1 MKIHE
6 YNEMMSYLTRP
17 AMAYGG
23 RIGFY
28 NGGTATAPIVDYFQN
43 KLGITLGGKESL
55 GDLKEVYEYSKNL
68 SEEKIKKTYDKLIDT
83 FVKKQG
89 YEFITKQEKQKIW
102 NEAIRRLIGRKFS
115 ETSRKTVS
123 FGKKDVILNPDKTP
137 LFKDPT
143 KEAQFLKDLEFRYQY
158 PESSGGKSYAKEAGV
173 LDQKGL
179 QKKYF
184 KDYSK
189 KSIDAITSAVAK
201 KEGWIKPTLD
211 QYISDESK
219 KVVKEW
225 ASKLSPE
232 EYAKHQKKI
241 DNSKIF
247 TYATKVED
255 MNPNWMPQNELKS
268 RMKNKGFKHYDDSG
282 YATEMGG
289 TSGQKKR
296 RTFLKALDPTG
307 VKESIVEAKKYSGID
322 THHAL
327 KKTLLSDDPY
337 KFLTKGEIMQNLMPV
352 KKELNQGKAGGFKQ
366 SLIQIAETE
375 LEKINKLQKELID
388 SNTKKIISGKE
399 KEMEMLN
406 AKAKKIVRNFY
417 KTKGNLLGTEYR
429 RPGVVGKGSGLTNVR
444 GLIAAE
450 IFQPTGTGGIMES
463 KTIGL
468 NPEKSW
474 VGSDPDP
481 VFKKQLTEI
490 TPADKDFIH
499 KKVF

>member
-1 MKIHE
+1 
-6 YNEMMSYLTRP
+6 
-17 AMAYGG
+17 
-23 RIGFY
+23 
-28 NGGTATAPIVDYFQN
+28 
-43 KLGITLGGKESL
+43 
-55 GDLKEVYEYSKNL
+55 
-68 SEEKIKKTYDKLIDT
+68 
-83 FVKKQG
+83 
-89 YEFITKQEKQKIW
+89 EFITKQEKQKIW

-327 KKTLLSDDPY
+327 KKT
-337 KFLTKGEIMQNLMPV
+337 
-352 KKELNQGKAGGFKQ
+352 
-366 SLIQIAETE
+366 
-375 LEKINKLQKELID
+375 
-388 SNTKKIISGKE
+388 
-399 KEMEMLN
+399 
-406 AKAKKIVRNFY
+406 
-417 KTKGNLLGTEYR
+417 
-429 RPGVVGKGSGLTNVR
+429 
-444 GLIAAE
+444 
-450 IFQPTGTGGIMES
+450 
-463 KTIGL
+463 
-468 NPEKSW
+468 
-474 VGSDPDP
+474 
-481 VFKKQLTEI
+481 
-490 TPADKDFIH
+490 
-499 KKVF
+499 